1 LKPARVAVIG
11 DVILDRYWIG
21 DTSRISPEAPVQVVR
36 IGGQKDRV
44 GGAANVAH
52 GVKALGLEV
61 DLFGFVGD
69 DEQARSLKNNLAE
82 IGIRPHLLQ
91 AQGVPTTTKLR
102 VLSPSQQLIRLDF
115 ETPVPR
121 VDAMK
126 IRDLVLGRINQ
137 YAALVLSDYKKG
149 VVSSLN
155 EAEVHALIASARD
168 SNIPV
173 IVDPKGTS
181 FQRYAGA
188 TLLTPNEKELID
200 VIGSW
205 EDEKDL
211 GLKVKR
217 LLAKLSIENLLLTR
231 GAKGMT
237 LFRSGRLK
245 AESIPSEARE
255 VFDVTGA
262 GDTVVSVMAT
272 TLALKLPMEESI
284 KLANKAAGISVSRAG
299 VAVVDLFDLKL
310 TSKLQSQ
317 TSLDR
322 KVCKLEELTQICESF
337 RSRGKRL
344 VFSNGCFDLLHSGH
358 VDLLERAKALGDV
371 LVVGV
376 NSDQSVRKIKS
387 AKPGPKRPLQP
398 LEARL
403 KVLAALESIDFLV
416 TFSEETPI
424 RLILSLKP
432 DVIIK
437 GADYKPHNVVGFKEA
452 QSWGGNVVC
461 LPFHGDYSTS
471 RLIENVMVG
480 KSNSFSSND

>member
-1 LKPARVAVIG
+1 MKPARVAVIG

-21 DTSRISPEAPVQVVR
+21 DTSRISPEAPVQVVT
-36 IGGQKDRV
+36 IGSQKDRV

-69 DEQARSLKNNLAE
+69 DEQARSLEKNLAE

-115 ETPVPR
+115 EAPVPR
-121 VDAMK
+121 VDALK
-126 IRDLVLGRINQ
+126 IRDLVLGRIGQ
-137 YAALVLSDYKKG
+137 YSALVLSDYKKG
-149 VVSSLN
+149 VISSLN
-155 EAEVHALIASARD
+155 EGEVHALITSARQ
-168 SNIPV
+168 SGIPV

-217 LLAKLSIENLLLTR
+217 LLAKLRIENLLLTR

-245 AESIPSEARE
+245 PESIPSEARE

-272 TLALKLPMEESI
+272 TLALKFPIEECI

-322 KVCKLEELTQICESF
+322 KVCKLEELRQICESL

-371 LVVGV
+371 LLVGV
-376 NSDQSVRKIKS
+376 NSDQSIKKIKNS
-387 AKPGPKRPLQP
+387 KPGPARPLQP

-403 KVLAALESIDFLV
+403 KVLAGLESVDFLV

-424 RLILSLKP
+424 RLIQSLRP
-432 DVIIK
+432 HVIVK
-437 GADYKPHNVVGFKEA
+437 GSDYEPENVVGFKEA
-452 QSWGGNVVC
+452 QSWGGSVVC
-461 LPFHGDYSTS
+461 LPFYGDYSTT
-471 RLIENVMVG
+471 RLIASVIDG
-480 KSNSFSSND
+480 PSAPLPSKD